1 MNRLELFP
9 KGQKVGVF
17 RGLRDG
23 GMEFHADLTLPYR
36 QEFQNIPMHG
46 QFVLIELGTPD
57 EAILGRIAALSSD
70 GKLSAGSGEEYN
82 IRALQDDRPV
92 PADLRK
98 RYLRYRVNVRVLGV
112 LRPHKQALRFV
123 ASQRRLPPTGSA
135 VAFPSGPVLQEI
147 TGHNLEG
154 ATIGYLALGEYFYG
168 PDEEAEDWMQTQ
180 PDHARVRFRVEELVA
195 RRSFIFARAGFGK
208 SNLTKLLFSSLY
220 EDTPTITKRNDRQVP
235 VGTVI
240 FDPDGEYFWPD
251 DKGRPGFCDV
261 EGMADKLVV
270 FTSAR
275 APSDFY
281 GSFVAGRILLDIRRL
296 SAADVV
302 GTFLPPD
309 RQQQQNVIK
318 MRGLNPHGLEPTGQP
333 GPSARQRRRPRHDPE
348 HPETHSQP
356 GDGGPRCRGNA
367 TRIVRALHDPSS
379 LLLDM
384 LMAALKAGKL
394 CVVDVS
400 QMSSEQALVLSGLI
414 LRRIFDHN
422 QEQFTAAEPE
432 TIPTIAVVE
441 EAQAVLND
449 KAAAAAPY
457 ITWVKEGRKYDL
469 GAVLVTQQPGSIPRE
484 ILSQGDN
491 WFLFHLLSAG
501 DLKNVNAANAHF
513 GTDILASLLN
523 EPIPGQGVFWSSA
536 GDRQYPVPMRGR
548 SFEAQH
554 TLQDPDSNRDA
565 VATYAKQL
573 RTRMRSI
580 TTTPQTPSPAPTQ
593 PDRGKPPRRHPT
605 TSPKPQRTTYPRI
618 RLTIATLPTA

>member
-9 KGQKVGVF
+9 KDQKVGVF

-23 GMEFHADLTLPYR
+23 GMEFHADLTLPYQ

-46 QFVLIELGTPD
+46 QFVLIQLGTPD
-57 EAILGRIAALSSD
+57 EAILGRIATLSSD

-98 RYLRYRVNVRVLGV
+98 RYLRYRVNIRVLGV
-112 LRPHKQALRFV
+112 LRSHAQGLRFV
-123 ASQRRLPPTGSA
+123 ASLRRLPPTGSA

-147 TGHNLEG
+147 TGHNREG
-154 ATIGYLALGEYFYG
+154 ATIGYLALGEFFYG
-168 PDEEAEDWMQTQ
+168 PSEEEEDWMQTQ
-180 PDHARVRFRVEELVA
+180 PEQARVKFPVENLVA

-220 EDTPTITKRNDRQVP
+220 EDTPTITKRNDRKVP

-261 EGMADKLVV
+261 EGMTDKLVV
-270 FTSAR
+270 FTSR
-275 APSDFY
+275 KAPSDFY

-302 GTFLPPD
+302 GTFLSPD
-309 RQQQQNVIK
+309 RQQQQNVVK
-318 MRGLNPHGLEPTGQP
+318 MRGLNADDWRRLVDLVHEHGNDADLETIQNILKLT
-333 GPSARQRRRPRHDPE
+333 SSQEMESLAARA
-348 HPETHSQP
+348 
-356 GDGGPRCRGNA
+356 NA

-384 LMAALKAGKL
+384 LMTGLKQGKL

-414 LRRIFDHN
+414 LRLIFDHN

-449 KAAAAAPY
+449 RAAAAAPY

-469 GAVLVTQQPGSIPRE
+469 GAVLVT
-484 ILSQGDN
+484 
-491 WFLFHLLSAG
+491 
-501 DLKNVNAANAHF
+501 
-513 GTDILASLLN
+513 
-523 EPIPGQGVFWSSA
+523 
-536 GDRQYPVPMRGR
+536 
-548 SFEAQH
+548 
-554 TLQDPDSNRDA
+554 
-565 VATYAKQL
+565 
-573 RTRMRSI
+573 
-580 TTTPQTPSPAPTQ
+580 
-593 PDRGKPPRRHPT
+593 
-605 TSPKPQRTTYPRI
+605 
-618 RLTIATLPTA
+618 